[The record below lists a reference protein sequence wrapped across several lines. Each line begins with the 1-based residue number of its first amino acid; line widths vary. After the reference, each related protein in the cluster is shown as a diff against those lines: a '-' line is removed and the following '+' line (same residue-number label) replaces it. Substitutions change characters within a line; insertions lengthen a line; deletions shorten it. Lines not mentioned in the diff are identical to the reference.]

1 MNGKRSSSDEFML
14 DESLI
19 ATLEQSLRQIRRD
32 QQRLIARLNEV
43 EAEAS
48 SLRQEIEARENGAA
62 RMEQAIDGLMETIR
76 SAGKRGR
83 TAKPAYEPEDEYDL
97 PNDLKQTSTVNTINR
112 GQNAPIS
119 GNPGDPGQTGGHGQN
134 TGSQMGFNFGGPSNS
149 NSNYDGYGTQG
160 YQNGGYR
167 NNTVPFVS
175 SNNPRSIPNVASN
188 IEPISHRFAERTI
201 TQSCTLLLREI
212 QRPLHVNELYN
223 LLVAGGMEF
232 KGENPTI
239 SIAVSLSRNRRFRRV
254 APGTFDLVIRDAS
267 QAAS

>member
-32 QQRLIARLNEV
+32 QQRLVARLNEI
-43 EAEAS
+43 EAEAN
-48 SLRQEIEARENGAA
+48 SLRQEIEARENGAEQ
-62 RMEQAIDGLMETIR
+62 MEQAIDGLMETMR
-76 SAGKRGR
+76 STGKRGR
-83 TAKPAYEPEDEYDL
+83 TVRPAFKSEDEFDL
-97 PNDLKQTSTVNTINR
+97 PPELKHASLINSVNR
-112 GQNAPIS
+112 GQNPPTS
-119 GNPGDPGQTGGHGQN
+119 GNPNDTGHG
-134 TGSQMGFNFGGPSNS
+134 GSQMGSNFGAQHPPQA
-149 NSNYDGYGTQG
+149 SNYDNYGSQG

-175 SNNPRSIPNVASN
+175 SNNPRSIPNVAPN

>member
-1 MNGKRSSSDEFML
+1 ML

-32 QQRLIARLNEV
+32 QQRLVARLNEI
-43 EAEAS
+43 EAEAN
-48 SLRQEIEARENGAA
+48 SLRQEIDARENGAA
-62 RMEQAIDGLMETIR
+62 QMEQAIDGLMETMR
-76 SAGKRGR
+76 SSGKRGGATR
-83 TAKPAYEPEDEYDL
+83 QTFKKDDEFDL
-97 PNDLKQTSTVNTINR
+97 ASELKHASIVNSLNR
-112 GQNAPIS
+112 GQNSPM
-119 GNPGDPGQTGGHGQN
+119 
-134 TGSQMGFNFGGPSNS
+134 TGSQNESGHGANSQMGLNFGSQQPQT
-149 NSNYDGYGTQG
+149 SNYDSYGSQS

-167 NNTVPFVS
+167 NNTVPFV
-175 SNNPRSIPNVASN
+175 NNNNSRSIPNVAPN